1 VLTTRDGSDAV
12 VAAVEAVPGAA
23 NAAAYPVGSRHLLH
37 RSAAGRAILAAHD
50 DAAGLL
56 DALRGEAGRQGEA
69 LDDACLATDLAR
81 IRRRGLG
88 FAVGDGEACVGAP
101 VLDPRGRPL
110 GAVALL
116 TTPRRLRRDLEHFA
130 ITAQQTA
137 ARVARLLA
145 ARPRPG

>member
-1 VLTTRDGSDAV
+1 VLTTRHGSDAV
-12 VAAVEAVPGAA
+12 VAAVEA
-23 NAAAYPVGSRHLLH
+23 
-37 RSAAGRAILAAHD
+37 
-50 DAAGLL
+50 
-56 DALRGEAGRQGEA
+56 GRQREA

-101 VLDPRGRPL
+101 VLDPRGRRL

-137 ARVARLLA
+137 ARVARLPA